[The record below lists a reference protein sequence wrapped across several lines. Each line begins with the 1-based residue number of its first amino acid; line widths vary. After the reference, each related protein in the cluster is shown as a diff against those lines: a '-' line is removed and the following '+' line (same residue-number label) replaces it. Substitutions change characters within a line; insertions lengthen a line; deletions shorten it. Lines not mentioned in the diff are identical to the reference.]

1 MQYLTKKKYLYPF
14 FAFIFSLLVTLYAVY
29 FVYQSQ
35 FKYTVSLV
43 DKLAEQ
49 QADNL
54 QQVVESDLQF
64 IGAGANFFHATQ
76 PEDWHR
82 FPVFADQIVSSSQT
96 LIALQWMPRI
106 EHHQVAAHVEKVK
119 RTYPFYE
126 IYTVPKDGPKTLG
139 YIMRN
144 DEPIYPASDVYP
156 RNQANFNALGYY
168 SSRLRFQLVLDGI
181 RETGQPSVSDK
192 IRLLQDGFDRSL
204 AKIGLLVYHPVF
216 SAENA
221 KELVGVVIGVIRS
234 TKYFESIVV
243 RTATEQDLLVKVTD
257 KGFDAEDDPILYE
270 SNSWDVT
277 SGIEITKRVV
287 LPNREWIVDFKLDR
301 KVTDNDRF
309 VLIGI
314 FMAGIVI
321 ACLSSY
327 IVLLLIRDKE
337 HLEVLLDERTEE
349 LQFLVDHDTLTGIYN
364 RRAFSRYLTD
374 KVSKQESFALVGF
387 DVDKFK
393 LINDHYGHVAGDEML
408 CHVARTVQGH
418 LEPGDVFVRMGGDE
432 FCIISHITDRYE
444 LFNYL
449 DRIGRSV
456 ATSEYEFDGKMI
468 QCSLSIGAAIRRLE
482 NEEDIMQASDA
493 QLYKSKQAG
502 RNCVSI
508 AE

>member
-1 MQYLTKKKYLYPF
+1 MQQLTKKKYLYPF
-14 FAFIFSLLVTLYAVY
+14 FAFIFTLMVTLYAVY

-35 FKYTVSLV
+35 FNYTVSLV
-43 DKLAEQ
+43 DKLADQ
-49 QADNL
+49 QAENL

-82 FPVFADQIVSSSQT
+82 FPVFADQIVSASQT

-106 EHHQVAAHVEKVK
+106 EQNQIVSHIQKVK

-139 YIMRN
+139 YIMPN
-144 DEPIYPASDVYP
+144 NEPIYPASDVYP

-181 RETGQPSVSDK
+181 RETGLPSVSDK
-192 IRLLQDGFDRSL
+192 IRLLQDGLDRSL
-204 AKIGLLVYHPVF
+204 EKSGLLVYHPVF
-216 SAENA
+216 SAENSE
-221 KELVGVVIGVIRS
+221 ELVGVVIGVIRS
-234 TKYFESIVV
+234 TRYFESIVV

-257 KGFDAEDDPILYE
+257 IGFDAEDDPILYE
-270 SNSWDVT
+270 SINWDMT

-287 LPNREWIVDFKLDR
+287 LPNREWIVDFKLD
-301 KVTDNDRF
+301 KKTTDNDRI

-314 FMAGIVI
+314 LMAGTVI

-327 IVLLLIRDKE
+327 IVLLLVRDQE
-337 HLEVLLDERTEE
+337 HLEVLLDERTKE

-374 KVSKQESFALVGF
+374 KVSGQESFALAGF
-387 DVDKFK
+387 DIDNFK

-408 CHVARTVQGH
+408 CHVAKTVQSN
-418 LEPGDVFVRMGGDE
+418 LEPSDVFVRMGGDE

-449 DRIGRSV
+449 DRVGCAV
-456 ATSEYEFDGKMI
+456 ATSAYEFDGKMI
-468 QCSLSIGAAIRRLE
+468 KCSLSIGAAIRRME